1 MVCEICYINN
11 HKSFHLLQNINE
23 FSILPQNPVSKVEKR
38 RKENVNNNHDHKSLR
53 KPNFS
58 GSWIQEFKM
67 TFHFPCMCNVMGCRS
82 ICLHWTTRLTY
93 FVSFFNN

>member
-67 TFHFPCMCNVMGCRS
+67 TFHFAMYVQCYGM
-82 ICLHWTTRLTY
+82 
-93 FVSFFNN
+93 SFDMSPLDYSFNLFCQLL